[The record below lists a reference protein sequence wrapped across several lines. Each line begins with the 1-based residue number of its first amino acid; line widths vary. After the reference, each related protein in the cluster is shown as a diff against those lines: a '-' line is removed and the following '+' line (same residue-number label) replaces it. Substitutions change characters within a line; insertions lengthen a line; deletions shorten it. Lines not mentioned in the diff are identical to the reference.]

1 MGLGLG
7 SGAVYSRWVPKCA
20 ATWKSLRK
28 LGCEML
34 VDARCQESN
43 PEHRVSSQQAP
54 HVKKAGTAYVKKRR
68 PGRSR
73 GGASLPAAPIGPC
86 NVNVRNPARET
97 WAGWRG
103 RGAGVEPGV
112 PFSVRPRPSSGLR
125 RDARLLLRPTG
136 ALPAVLCHGG
146 TGTGR
151 TGLRQPGRQL
161 PFPCGGV
168 DLARAQR
175 VRKEGW
181 NPRLT
186 PRRAT
191 GQPGGDS
198 G

>member
-1 MGLGLG
+1 MGTQ
-7 SGAVYSRWVPKCA
+7 RCA
-20 ATWKSLRK
+20 ATWRSLRK

-34 VDARCQESN
+34 VDSRCQATPVEDSN
-43 PEHRVSSQQAP
+43 PEHHVPSQQAP
-54 HVKKAGTAYVKKRR
+54 HAMKTGAAYVKKRR

-73 GGASLPAAPIGPC
+73 GGASLPTAPIGLC

-125 RDARLLLRPTG
+125 RDARLPWRPTG
-136 ALPAVLCHGG
+136 ALLAVLCHGG
-146 TGTGR
+146 TGH

-161 PFPCGGV
+161 LFPCGGV
-168 DLARAQR
+168 ELARAQR
-175 VRKEGW
+175 VRKEGPD
-181 NPRLT
+181 PRLT

-191 GQPGGDS
+191 GQPGGES
-198 G
+198 R